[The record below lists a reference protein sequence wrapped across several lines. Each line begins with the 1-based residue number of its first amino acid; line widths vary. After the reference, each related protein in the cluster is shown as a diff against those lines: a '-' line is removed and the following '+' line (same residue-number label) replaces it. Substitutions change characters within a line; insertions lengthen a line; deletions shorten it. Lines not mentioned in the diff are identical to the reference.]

1 MGRFAETDADKTH
14 AKEVDAMKAWL
25 AFGLAALTVT
35 SAAAQTGT
43 ITGRVVFKGT
53 PPKPKEVSASAM
65 KAADAKCAALHKGKP
80 LQIAEVQVGPNGG
93 LKWVLVYIKGG
104 VKGNFKP
111 PTKPVIVDQTGCL
124 FVPHAVAVQAG
135 QPVEFRNSDPL
146 LHNIR
151 ANSKQ
156 GQSFN
161 IAQPVKGMKQVRKFS
176 KPEIGIQLRC
186 DVHWWMAGYLHVLP
200 HPFFAITGDDGTFTI
215 KGVPAGTY
223 RLEAWHEK
231 LGTQTKTVTV
241 KPGETVTV
249 DFTFSA
255 R

>member
-1 MGRFAETDADKTH
+1 MLIGDPQF
-14 AKEVDAMKAWL
+14 
-25 AFGLAALTVT
+25 
-35 SAAAQTGT
+35 AAAIVMRDG
-43 ITGRVVFKGT
+43 
-53 PPKPKEVSASAM
+53 EVR
-65 KAADAKCAALHKGKP
+65 KYDDVGCLLNKCAALHKGKP
-80 LQIAEVQVGPNGG
+80 LQIAEVQVGPNSG
-93 LKWVLVYIKGG
+93 LKWVLVYIKGN
-104 VKGNFKP
+104 VKGNFKL

-124 FVPHAVAVQAG
+124 FVPHAVAVQVG

>member
-1 MGRFAETDADKTH
+1 
-14 AKEVDAMKAWL
+14 MKAWL
-25 AFGLAALTVT
+25 VASLTALAVASVV
-35 SAAAQTGT
+35 AQTGT

-80 LQIAEVQVGPNGG
+80 LHIAEVQVGANGG
-93 LKWVLVYIKGG
+93 LKWVLVYIKGN
-104 VKGNFKP
+104 VKGNFKA

-124 FVPHAVAVQAG
+124 FVPHVAAAQVG
-135 QPVEFRNSDPL
+135 QPVEFRNGDPL

-161 IAQPVKGMKQVRKFS
+161 IAQPVKGMKQVRKFN

-200 HPFFAITGDDGTFTI
+200 HPFFAITSDDGTFTI

-223 RLEAWHEK
+223 TIAAWHEK
-231 LGTQTKTVTV
+231 LGEQTKRVTV
-241 KPGETVTV
+241 KPNATVQV
-249 DFTFSA
+249 EFVFGGK
-255 R
+255 

>member
-1 MGRFAETDADKTH
+1 MKVALSPLIE
-14 AKEVDAMKAWL
+14 AMDLVGDGNA
-25 AFGLAALTVT
+25 
-35 SAAAQTGT
+35 
-43 ITGRVVFKGT
+43 R
-53 PPKPKEVSASAM
+53 
-65 KAADAKCAALHKGKP
+65 HKQP
-80 LQIAEVQVGPNGG
+80 LYRPNS
-93 LKWVLVYIKGG
+93 
-104 VKGNFKP
+104 
-111 PTKPVIVDQTGCL
+111 DQ
-124 FVPHAVAVQAG
+124 VAVQAG